1 MLASTPPITPSQ
13 GESGKYL
20 QTLSHQCLST
30 KEDTLA
36 TSNSADAARG
46 IPSGMR
52 SVIAAST
59 TGTAIEWYDFFLYGT
74 MATLVFPKLFF
85 PESDQVVGTLL
96 SFFTFL
102 VGFVAR
108 PIGGALFGHL
118 GDRIGRKSTLVATL
132 LLMGVST
139 LLVGFMPG
147 YATIGIA
154 APIILSVLRFLQGL
168 GVGGEWGGSVL
179 LAMEYGHRRNR
190 GFWAAWPQMGVP
202 VGLILSTLVVNIFSA
217 QSNFESVG
225 WRIPFFISALLIIIG
240 LWIRLRIFETP
251 LFAQVKANGNESAAP
266 VAEALRRSWP
276 EIILSAGARFVEQA
290 PFYLFTVFVITYT
303 LTLEVPKA
311 VVLNGIIIGAIVELF
326 TIPLFGYLSDRI
338 GRRIWYLIGCGI
350 MAIFAFPYFSLL
362 NTKSATA
369 ITLAIVLSL
378 ALCHAW
384 VYGPQAALIAERF
397 GTRSRYSGASLGYQ
411 LAAPF
416 AGGLAPIIALLL
428 LKGKTTLAALGLK
441 GVVINIGKGSW
452 QAVAIYIIALGV
464 ISFVS
469 VLGLKELSRAD
480 ISGAEEVVAAP
491 VVAMD

>member
-1 MLASTPPITPSQ
+1 M
-13 GESGKYL
+13 
-20 QTLSHQCLST
+20 CLSALVDERQFT
-30 KEDTLA
+30 QEDPMA
-36 TSNSADAARG
+36 SSDSAGTAREL
-46 IPSGMR
+46 PRGMGA
-52 SVIAAST
+52 VIAAST

-85 PESDQVVGTLL
+85 PETDPLVGTLL

-132 LLMGVST
+132 LLMGIST

-147 YATIGIA
+147 YAAIGVL

-202 VGLILSTLVVNIFSA
+202 IGLILSTLIVSIFSA
-217 QSNFESVG
+217 QANFISFG
-225 WRIPFFISALLIIIG
+225 WRIPFFISALLIVIG

-251 LFAQVKANGNESAAP
+251 LFAQVKASGREAAAP
-266 VAEALRRSWP
+266 VAEALKRSWP

-290 PFYLFTVFVITYT
+290 PFYLFTTFVITYA
-303 LTLEVPKA
+303 LTLDIPKA
-311 VVLNGIIIGAIVELF
+311 TVLNGITIGAIVELF
-326 TIPLFGYLSDRI
+326 TIPLFGYLSDRV
-338 GRRIWYLIGCGI
+338 GRRMWYLIGCAI
-350 MAIFAFPYFSLL
+350 MAAFAFPYFSLM
-362 NTKSATA
+362 NTTNAGMV
-369 ITLAIVLSL
+369 ILAIVLSL

-428 LKGKTTLAALGLK
+428 LSGKTNLGAMGLK
-441 GVVINIGKGSW
+441 GVVLNIGQGSW
-452 QAVAIYIIALGV
+452 QAVAVYIIVLAV

-469 VLGLKELSRAD
+469 VLGLKELSKAD
-480 ISGAEEVVAAP
+480 ISGIEEVVPEPA
-491 VVAMD
+491 VAMD